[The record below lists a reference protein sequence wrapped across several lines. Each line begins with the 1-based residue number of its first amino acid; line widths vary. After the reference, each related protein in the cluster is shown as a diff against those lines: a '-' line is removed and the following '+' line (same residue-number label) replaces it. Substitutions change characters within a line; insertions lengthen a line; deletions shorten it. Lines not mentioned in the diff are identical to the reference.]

1 MCYILSMFNLIFGV
15 LLSGLVLGNK
25 DFNLQ
30 ILDPRT
36 IIMKDTE
43 NKDKKEQKEN
53 KLTLTLSSTFIDF
66 GVIKP
71 TSRVLRENRITASSS
86 AFLGYSV
93 IAFEDHPFRD
103 SRQKIDI
110 PDVTCDNGTCREN
123 IASTWINPFAF
134 GFGYSL
140 YRDEYRQFANEE
152 ASEVK
157 QIIDAGTITY
167 KINVPKTQ
175 SSGLYTNTITYILV
189 PNF

>member
-1 MCYILSMFNLIFGV
+1 MFNLIFGV

-30 ILDPRT
+30 VLDPRT
-36 IIMKDTE
+36 IIMKNIE

-53 KLTLTLSSTFIDF
+53 KLTLTLSSTLIDF
-66 GVIKP
+66 GIVKP
-71 TSRVLRENRITASSS
+71 TSRILRENRIIASSS
-86 AFLGYSV
+86 ASLGYSV
-93 IAFEDHPFRD
+93 IVFEDHPLRN
-103 SRQKIDI
+103 SSLKIDI

-123 IASTWINPFAF
+123 IASTWVNPFAF

-140 YRDEYRQFANEE
+140 AKDEYRQFANEE
-152 ASEVK
+152 ASETK
-157 QIIDAGTITY
+157 QIIGEGTITY

-175 SSGLYTNTITYILV
+175 PSGIYTNNITYILV